1 VAWWIFATLLLC
13 RAGEPAQSFSLPPDA
28 PADSRL
34 SEMISRDDLRHATV
48 RAVRLTSPLR
58 LDGVLDE
65 PIYRRVFGVRFRSI
79 RS

>member
-1 VAWWIFATLLLC
+1 
-13 RAGEPAQSFSLPPDA
+13 
-28 PADSRL
+28 
-34 SEMISRDDLRHATV
+34 MISRDDLRHAMV

-58 LDGVLDE
+58 LEGVLDE